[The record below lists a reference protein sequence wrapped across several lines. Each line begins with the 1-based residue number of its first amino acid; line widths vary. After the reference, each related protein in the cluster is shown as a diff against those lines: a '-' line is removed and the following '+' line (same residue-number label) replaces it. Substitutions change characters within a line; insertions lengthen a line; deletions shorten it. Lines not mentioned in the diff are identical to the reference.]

1 MTGQLWSVN
10 GPELV
15 DLHRSLLVY
24 EKFMV
29 REWSDMV
36 RKWSVAD
43 NVSKKIIITSVIIRR
58 WSVADRGQFNGKL
71 WSANWSV
78 SLPRK

>member
-58 WSVADRGQFNGKL
+58 WSVAVRGQFNGKL

>member
-29 REWSDMV
+29 REWS
-36 RKWSVAD
+36 VAD

-58 WSVADRGQFNGKL
+58 WSVAVRGQFNGKL